1 MPDVQ
6 TCVVLVAGTVNVS
19 QQAAHGVE
27 DGLGGAGVPLLA
39 AWAQMTDVSMLI
51 LYTATLDWQW

>member
-6 TCVVLVAGTVNVS
+6 TCVVLVASSVNVS
-19 QQAAHGVE
+19 QHAAHGVE

-39 AWAQMTDVSMLI
+39 AWAQMTDVSIFI
-51 LYTATLDWQW
+51 LYIDTMDW